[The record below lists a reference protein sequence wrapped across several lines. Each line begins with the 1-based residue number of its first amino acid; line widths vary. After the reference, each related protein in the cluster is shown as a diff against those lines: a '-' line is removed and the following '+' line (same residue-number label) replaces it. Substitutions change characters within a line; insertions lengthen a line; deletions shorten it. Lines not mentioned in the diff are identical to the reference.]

1 MTGMPNRWMEGLDF
15 YKAGGVGRV
24 PDDDDPGL
32 IDWMKGFCTEMADYD
47 LDGGYPSIQA
57 ALLDHGI
64 DADLLEA
71 CLGTAERI
79 TKEPEFN
86 RWPSAPLRG
95 FGDGNLSAG
104 PFVIV
109 LPDAANDEKLSD

>member
-1 MTGMPNRWMEGLDF
+1 MPNRWTEGWDF

-24 PDDDDPGL
+24 QDDDPGL
-32 IDWMKGFCTEMADYD
+32 IDWMKGFCAAMADYD

-71 CLGTAERI
+71 CLDAAEKVLAE
-79 TKEPEFN
+79 TEFN
-86 RWPSAPLRG
+86 RWPPVPMRG
-95 FGDGNLSAG
+95 FGENVLRAG
-104 PFVIV
+104 PFVVV
-109 LPDAANDEKLSD
+109 LPDAANDSFYE

>member
-1 MTGMPNRWMEGLDF
+1 MTDMPNRWTEGWDF

-24 PDDDDPGL
+24 PNKDDPGL
-32 IDWMKGFCTEMADYD
+32 IDWVKGFCAAMADYD

-71 CLGTAERI
+71 CLETAERI

-95 FGDGNLSAG
+95 FGENVLRAG
-104 PFVIV
+104 PFVVV
-109 LPDAANDEKLSD
+109 LPNATNDD